1 METNELTEAFED
13 FKIAVDQ
20 LESDFLWFS
29 SYVEKYKN
37 SDLRHLCDGISTL
50 ISGLYD
56 YVEDGIEILDPE
68 DEENNGQ

>member
-1 METNELTEAFED
+1 MGTDELTEAFEN

-37 SDLRHLCDGISTL
+37 SDLRHLCNYISPL
-50 ISGLYD
+50 IRDLRYYIGD
-56 YVEDGIEILDPE
+56 MIEVLDPE
-68 DEENNGQ
+68 EEEKT

>member
-1 METNELTEAFED
+1 METNELTEAFEN

-20 LESDFLWFS
+20 LESEFLWLS
-29 SYVEKYKN
+29 SYVEKYKK

-56 YVEDGIEILDPE
+56 YITDGIEILDPE
-68 DEENNGQ
+68 DEDANG

>member
-37 SDLRHLCDGISTL
+37 SDLQHLCNDISAL
-50 ISGLYD
+50 IRGLYA

>member
-1 METNELTEAFED
+1 METEELTEAFEN

-37 SDLRHLCDGISTL
+37 SDLQHLCDDISTL
-50 ISGLYD
+50 MNGLYD
-56 YVEDGIEILDPE
+56 CVTDGIEILDSE
-68 DEENNGQ
+68 DEENNG

>member
-1 METNELTEAFED
+1 MRTDELTEAFEN

-20 LESDFLWFS
+20 LDSEFLWFS

-37 SDLRHLCDGISTL
+37 SNLQHLCDGISAL

-56 YVEDGIEILDPE
+56 CVTDGIDILDPE
-68 DEENNGQ
+68 EEESNG